1 MESGLA
7 TFLPSAARSRGSE
20 KWPEGRGVKEFV
32 RILRLHQQYPASQVE
47 QAIEQA
53 LTFGCTHLDGVKHCL
68 EHASATPPARPLLD
82 LSDKPHLAIL
92 GSQVIDLACYDQLIG
107 RGVVQ

>member
-1 MESGLA
+1 MS
-7 TFLPSAARSRGSE
+7 
-20 KWPEGRGVKEFV
+20 
-32 RILRLHQQYPASQVE
+32 RILRLHQQYPALLVE

-68 EHASATPPARPLLD
+68 EHAEASPAEQPLLD

-92 GSQVIDLACYDQLIG
+92 GSQAIDLACYDQLSEPG
-107 RGVVQ
+107 ERHGSLEARATVASLSTVGS